1 MWSFSTVGSRHHCYK
16 QCFLMCNIH
25 VVNLVSVD
33 LNLLVV
39 LDAVLEERS
48 ATKAAARLHIT
59 QPTVSNALAR
69 LRVLLGDQLV
79 VRSGRGLSPTPAA
92 TAIQPRLKEA
102 LGLLDGIVHDLD
114 DFDLASTTR
123 EWVIA
128 FAELYGPLLLPGL
141 HQRLRREAP
150 RSSLRVMALDRIAV
164 TDALATGELD
174 LYLGIPTAAS
184 PAWHSEAVF
193 SDDIVGIVARD
204 HPMGDATMTLQ
215 RFVDLPHAHVRV
227 TPGRGREVDDALARL
242 GLTRNIQLT
251 VPYYSALIAVVENG
265 DCVATV
271 PRRLAQYHAG
281 KSALDIFELP
291 LELPKFEIRLHW
303 HTRVDND
310 PGVAA
315 LRAMIHDTLA
325 PTNTHPP
332 TSQI

>member
-1 MWSFSTVGSRHHCYK
+1 
-16 QCFLMCNIH
+16 MCDIH
-25 VVNLVSVD
+25 LVNLASVD

-39 LDAVLEERS
+39 LDAVLDERS
-48 ATKAAARLHIT
+48 ATRAAARLHTT

-69 LRVLLGDQLV
+69 LRLLLGDPLV

-92 TAIQPRLKEA
+92 LAIQPRLKEA

-114 DFDLASTTR
+114 DFELASTTR

-128 FAELYGPLLLPGL
+128 FAELYGPLLLPEL
-141 HQRLRREAP
+141 HHRLQRDAP

-174 LYLGIPTAAS
+174 LYLGIPTTTS
-184 PAWHSEAVF
+184 PAWRSEPVF

-204 HPMGDATMTLQ
+204 HPAASTPMTLE
-215 RFVDLPHAHVRV
+215 RFVDLPHANVEI
-227 TPGRGREVDDALARL
+227 TSGRGREVDDALARL

-251 VPYYSALIAVVENG
+251 VPYYSALVAVVENG
-265 DCVATV
+265 HCVATV
-271 PRRLAQYHAG
+271 PRRLAHHHAG
-281 KSALDIFELP
+281 QSALHIFELP
-291 LELPKFEIRLHW
+291 LVLPEYEIRLHW

-315 LRAMIHDTLA
+315 LRRMIHDTLE
-325 PTNTHPP
+325 PVT
-332 TSQI
+332 